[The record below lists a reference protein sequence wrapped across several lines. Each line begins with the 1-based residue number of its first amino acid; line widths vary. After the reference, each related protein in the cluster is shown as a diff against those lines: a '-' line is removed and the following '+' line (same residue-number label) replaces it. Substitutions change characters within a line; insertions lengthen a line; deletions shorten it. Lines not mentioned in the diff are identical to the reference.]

1 MNVYRVHNLPTLHPE
16 LKIQFTYQLEG
27 KFLAVSRDGIYAT
40 LPKDRDIQICQ
51 ATNGYLCMMNQALY
65 PIEKIEWC
73 IYALFERNYSKIGE
87 YCVVDTKVRR
97 NNRECVP
104 SPGHFFHLPI
114 TFIVVFQINAG
125 YVYMLNTYL
134 SIQL

>member
-1 MNVYRVHNLPTLHPE
+1 MS
-16 LKIQFTYQLEG
+16 K
-27 KFLAVSRDGIYAT
+27 DGIYAA

-51 ATNGYLCMMNQALY
+51 ATNGYLCMMNQVLY

-97 NNRECVP
+97 ANIAEFGWIHVGCQSTQGRKD
-104 SPGHFFHLPI
+104 S
-114 TFIVVFQINAG
+114 
-125 YVYMLNTYL
+125 
-134 SIQL
+134 S